1 MKQAQEWLRAFCPSV
16 YILTQAHYTS
26 KSQLKEDLLK
36 EEDDG
41 SFPRVAPALIG
52 GGGGAL
58 CVELKLRWR
67 FCVHLLMANHKIK
80 HNQTQWHKVND
91 FDLYFVPKY
100 LHISNSRTRLAGL
113 DF

>member
-41 SFPRVAPALIG
+41 SFPRVVPPLFG
-52 GGGGAL
+52 GGGEAL
-58 CVELKLRWR
+58 KVSK
-67 FCVHLLMANHKIK
+67 FHKKFLLFPFDSFLSFKYQKCKVRLYKTKIK
-80 HNQTQWHKVND
+80 HNETK
-91 FDLYFVPKY
+91 
-100 LHISNSRTRLAGL
+100 
-113 DF
+113 